1 MQDIAIFGLRF
12 LQMHYPERLLKRYE
26 LTEMPE
32 EMVLLFDKI
41 GGLRGCLG
49 TGGEIDYDKTAE
61 LIVRDLRMQN
71 FGVLTF
77 DLPEMPETS
86 SI

>member
-1 MQDIAIFGLRF
+1 M
-12 LQMHYPERLLKRYE
+12 
-26 LTEMPE
+26 
-32 EMVLLFDKI
+32 
-41 GGLRGCLG
+41 LG

>member
-1 MQDIAIFGLRF
+1 M
-12 LQMHYPERLLKRYE
+12 KRYE

-32 EMVLLFDKI
+32 EMVKLFDKI

-49 TGGEIDYDKTAE
+49 AGGEIDYDKTAE

-77 DLPEMPETS
+77 DLPEITETS